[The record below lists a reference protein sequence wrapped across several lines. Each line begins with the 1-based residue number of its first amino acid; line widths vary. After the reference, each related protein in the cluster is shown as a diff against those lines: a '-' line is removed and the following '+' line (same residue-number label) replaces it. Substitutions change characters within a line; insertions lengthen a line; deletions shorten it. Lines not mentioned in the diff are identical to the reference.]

1 MSETPPPNNHSFS
14 RPPDDTFEV
23 VDDRRERIPEKYKIE
38 FQRLHLRA
46 LEYLA
51 NLRAFEYSDTTIQA
65 GITTAEPEG
74 IEDHQ
79 VWAKVHRVTMKSLLR
94 VVIEYY
100 RRIYGNDEDDDIK
113 ATIKRFLTA
122 KLPAIPNLLPADI
135 TYQDTHEVTSPRYLT
150 RHLDSRALE
159 MRSVDMLVTQVYL
172 QPQFHS
178 SLPAFRSNVPTL
190 SEAYRTPLFES
201 SQRGFYTLV
210 VTTFEPHPAREQI
223 PWPLTAAVF
232 EVAFPPT

>member
-1 MSETPPPNNHSFS
+1 MSKTPPPNNHSFS
-14 RPPDDTFEV
+14 RPPDATFEV

-38 FQRLHLRA
+38 FQRLRLRA

-51 NLRAFEYSDTTIQA
+51 NLRAFEYSGRTIQA
-65 GITTAEPEG
+65 GITAAEPEG

-79 VWAKVHRVTMKSLLR
+79 VWATVHPGTMKSLLQ

-100 RRIYGNDEDDDIK
+100 RRIYENDEDDDIE

-122 KLPAIPNLLPADI
+122 KLPVIPDLLPADI
-135 TYQDTHEVTSPRYLT
+135 TYQYTHEVTSPRYLT
-150 RHLDSRALE
+150 RHLDICALE
-159 MRSVDMLVTQVYL
+159 MRSADMLVTQVYL

-178 SLPAFRSNVPTL
+178 SLAVFRSNVPAL

-201 SQRGFYTLV
+201 SQRDFYTLV
-210 VTTFEPHPAREQI
+210 VNTFEAHPAREQI